1 MIARHRLRLKSL
13 SITGQVE
20 CATSP
25 DETAEQTI
33 EDKISAAAMEHR
45 SRLDFDGKTFSGP
58 AWDRVVAEGAA
69 AQFFLVGE
77 EQGIAENPKLVA
89 QLFSELSNRGYSK
102 LAIEISPTMAWNSNA
117 ARELPSVL
125 ARRKA
130 ARHGSES
137 DGQVRCVPYRA
148 RS

>member
-1 MIARHRLRLKSL
+1 LIARHRLRLKSL

-102 LAIEISPTMAWNSNA
+102 LANHGVEFQRS
-117 ARELPSVL
+117 ARTSFGTGAQKSST
-125 ARRKA
+125 ARLRK
-130 ARHGSES
+130 
-137 DGQVRCVPYRA
+137 
-148 RS
+148 